1 MPLASAAAID
11 AAFMNY
17 FQKIARGHF
26 MLRRLERIYGA
37 ARVREAFARLE
48 GTGDG

>member
-1 MPLASAAAID
+1 
-11 AAFMNY
+11 MNH

-37 ARVREAFARLE
+37 ERVRAEFSRLE
-48 GTGDG
+48 GSSAEG